1 MNHLD
6 IAPPGGA
13 HRQEDSPANATA
25 DRLMVGGNPVYSA
38 YFEGGMGYRINHGNG
53 TAVADEPE
61 TMYMVTSGACGR
73 AGERAGVG
81 SITFSGGGCGVFFV
95 PFAISTLHFEEHTS
109 SLSSGGAQQAS
120 GVLTYDS
127 AFACFFLADDLWSL
141 RHPLQQQVLL

>member
-81 SITFSGGGCGVFFV
+81 SITFSGGGCGVFLYHSQYPRCTSRSTPAVFQAVV
-95 PFAISTLHFEEHTS
+95 PSK
-109 SLSSGGAQQAS
+109 
-120 GVLTYDS
+120 
-127 AFACFFLADDLWSL
+127 L
-141 RHPLQQQVLL
+141 RVC